1 MSIILPQLAI
11 PPGTSIGAAL
21 SLGLLQADVQITN
34 LGVGN
39 GNPTVGYALSSG
51 LINSLALA
59 SSLTFSS
66 PNATYG
72 GN

>member
-1 MSIILPQLAI
+1 MSVILPQLAI
-11 PPGTSIGAAL
+11 PAGTSIAAAL

-34 LGVGN
+34 LGN
-39 GNPTVGYALSSG
+39 GTNPTVGYALASG
-51 LINSLALA
+51 LINSQALA

-72 GN
+72 GT

>member
-11 PPGTSIGAAL
+11 PPNTSIAAAL

-34 LGVGN
+34 LGTGQP
-39 GNPTVGYALSSG
+39 NPTVGYALASG
-51 LINSLALA
+51 LINSQAQA
-59 SSLTFSS
+59 SSLTFAS
-66 PNATYG
+66 PSAQYG